1 MRRLDFISGSPQ
13 LSIFREDANKTN
25 LGGTIYLIY
34 LIILLLLAIIYFYD
48 YFNNDRYDFNYNYV
62 KESYSHQEINE
73 GIYEDI
79 PELNADLEV
88 MFDLKVDNIR
98 SLNPYHFLIL
108 DLNSNEWLLL
118 NKTYTKNTGN
128 FTIAVFY
135 YCEDENCIF
144 REEDKLK
151 EGERSYVLNMY
162 YKGYSLEH
170 QDPVAPIKKM
180 DEFILKP
187 LEFLSNTYICYL
199 NWELIEYEEE
209 KGIFGKYF
217 DKMKGKESTYYGGDF
232 KSTEYYLDDGRLRT
246 LWYKNLLSLLY
257 LEVHTNQL
265 QHDKYTRKAAS
276 VLDVL
281 ADVTALASTALD
293 LMSLAYGF
301 CYSSNYDNYKIVEN
315 ILSKKMKIHI
325 KNDKIE
331 DNKEFQ
337 IELTDNLINDNK
349 SLERIENDEKTDIE
363 KNLNEKQK
371 SKKDSINLP
380 LMKFYD
386 FCIHQFYF
394 KCFGHSI
401 KQSLIES
408 CNDIVSKYM
417 TIESLLYNQIKL
429 ENLLKDYKWNNPQY
443 EINEKHDFLLEL
455 NES

>member
-151 EGERSYVLNMY
+151 VGERSYVLNMY

-170 QDPVAPIKKM
+170 QDPEAPIKK
-180 DEFILKP
+180 
-187 LEFLSNTYICYL
+187 
-199 NWELIEYEEE
+199 
-209 KGIFGKYF
+209 
-217 DKMKGKESTYYGGDF
+217 
-232 KSTEYYLDDGRLRT
+232 R
-246 LWYKNLLSLLY
+246 
-257 LEVHTNQL
+257 
-265 QHDKYTRKAAS
+265 
-276 VLDVL
+276 
-281 ADVTALASTALD
+281 
-293 LMSLAYGF
+293 
-301 CYSSNYDNYKIVEN
+301 
-315 ILSKKMKIHI
+315 
-325 KNDKIE
+325 
-331 DNKEFQ
+331 
-337 IELTDNLINDNK
+337 
-349 SLERIENDEKTDIE
+349 
-363 KNLNEKQK
+363 
-371 SKKDSINLP
+371 INL
-380 LMKFYD
+380 F
-386 FCIHQFYF
+386 
-394 KCFGHSI
+394 
-401 KQSLIES
+401 
-408 CNDIVSKYM
+408 
-417 TIESLLYNQIKL
+417 
-429 ENLLKDYKWNNPQY
+429 
-443 EINEKHDFLLEL
+443 
-455 NES
+455 